1 MLKVNV
7 ENILLTSDGN
17 RQALLQNIN
26 FELNES
32 KIYTI
37 LGKNGTGKSTLI
49 KALTGLL
56 NNNLFSTEG
65 SVSFNKQNLYTI
77 ESKKL
82 RKIRQQEIRYV
93 FQDSVNSFDPL
104 KTFDYY
110 FKNSFAEKESIDSLL
125 KYFLLP
131 LYEEI
136 SKLYP
141 YEVSGGMAQRLSMI
155 LAFAVNPKLIIFDEP
170 TSGVDYAVSNLL
182 LIKLKEYTRERNN
195 TALLVTQDINFAEKS
210 SDEIALLANGKL
222 SPFMTSQEFFAQ
234 RDDETLNEF
243 INSYNEIK

>member
-182 LIKLKEYTRERNN
+182 LLKLKEYTRERNN

>member
-7 ENILLTSDGN
+7 ENVSLTGDEN
-17 RQALLQNIN
+17 RQTLLQNIN
-26 FELNES
+26 FELNEG

-56 NNNLFSTEG
+56 NNKLFTTEG
-65 SVSFNKQNLYTI
+65 TVFFNDQNIFTIEPEELRRLKQN
-77 ESKKL
+77 K
-82 RKIRQQEIRYV
+82 IRYV
-93 FQDSVNSFDPL
+93 FQDAVNSFDPL
-104 KTFDYY
+104 KTFNYY

-131 LYEEI
+131 SYKEI

-141 YEVSGGMAQRLSMI
+141 YEVSGGMAQRLSMV

-182 LIKLKEYTRERNN
+182 LLKLNEYTKEENN
-195 TALLVTQDINFAEKS
+195 IALLVTQDINFAERS
-210 SDEIALLANGKL
+210 SDEIALLSDGTL
-222 SPFMTSQEFFAQ
+222 SSFKTNHDFFNQHDNEA
-234 RDDETLNEF
+234 LNEF

>member
-182 LIKLKEYTRERNN
+182 LLKLKEYTRERNN

-222 SPFMTSQEFFAQ
+222 SPFITNQEFFAQ
-234 RDDETLNEF
+234 RDDEGLNEF
-243 INSYNEIK
+243 IDSYNEIK

>member
-7 ENILLTSDGN
+7 ENITLTGVQN

-26 FELNES
+26 FELDVG
-32 KIYTI
+32 KVYTI

-56 NNNLFSTEG
+56 NKNLFDINGT
-65 SVSFNKQNLYTI
+65 VFFNDQNLFVTGH
-77 ESKKL
+77 ENL
-82 RKIRQQEIRYV
+82 RRIRQHEIRYV
-93 FQDSVNSFDPL
+93 FQDAVNSFDPL

-110 FKNSFAEKESIDSLL
+110 FKNSFAEKEIIDSLL

-131 LYEEI
+131 TYEEI

-141 YEVSGGMAQRLSMI
+141 YEVSGGMAQRLSMV
-155 LAFAVNPKLIIFDEP
+155 LAFAVNPRLINFDEP
-170 TSGVDYAVSNLL
+170 TSGVDYAISNLL
-182 LIKLKEYTRERNN
+182 LLKLKEYTKERNN
-195 TALLVTQDINFAEKS
+195 TALLVTQDINFAEKA
-210 SDEIALLANGKL
+210 SDEIALLSDGRL
-222 SPFMTSQEFFAQ
+222 SLFKKKRDFFTQ
-234 RDDETLNEF
+234 HNDDALNEF

>member
-141 YEVSGGMAQRLSMI
+141 YEVSGGMAQRLSMV